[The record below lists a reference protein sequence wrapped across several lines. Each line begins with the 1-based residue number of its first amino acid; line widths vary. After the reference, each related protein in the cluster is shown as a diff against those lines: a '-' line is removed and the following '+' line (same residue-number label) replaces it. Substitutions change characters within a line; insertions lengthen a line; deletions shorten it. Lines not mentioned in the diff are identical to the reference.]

1 MAEKDFVAVA
11 LIGEL
16 APGQMK
22 TLELGGHRILLAN
35 AAGSY
40 YAVDE
45 MCSHE
50 DYSLALG
57 CIKGRRIKCSLHGS
71 WFSLETGAPQEPPAD
86 EPIATFRLEVR
97 DGRLLLDPSRAA

>member
-1 MAEKDFVAVA
+1 MAEDHYVAVA
-11 LIGEL
+11 RVGEL

-22 TLELGGHRILLAN
+22 TFHIGGRRLLLAN
-35 AAGSY
+35 AEGVY
-40 YAVDE
+40 YAIDE

-71 WFSLETGAPQEPPAD
+71 YFDLATGAPTD
-86 EPIATFRLEVR
+86 EPASESIRTYPVKLA
-97 DGRLLLDPSRAA
+97 DGKIWVDPS

>member
-1 MAEKDFVAVA
+1 MTEQNWVPVAEV
-11 LIGEL
+11 GEL

-22 TLELGGHRILLAN
+22 PLLLGGRRILLAH
-35 AAGSY
+35 AEGSY

-71 WFSLETGAPQEPPAD
+71 WFDLASGEPTD
-86 EPIATFRLEVR
+86 EPACEPIRTYPVRLADDKVWV
-97 DGRLLLDPSRAA
+97 DPG